1 MHTER
6 LGNVRPGTLLLG
18 WFISAAVVSL
28 AVFALIAV
36 GLLNREG
43 TGGTAWGLLATAIG
57 FMAGGWY
64 IGWRAGAAPILHA
77 VGLALVSLV
86 VWLLVNLI
94 PGALLDSESWSVG
107 GAYAAGLLLLQIVA
121 AAIGGRIASREARA
135 ASARSS

>member
-1 MHTER
+1 MHTEHLR
-6 LGNVRPGTLLLG
+6 NVRPGTLLLG

-43 TGGTAWGLLATAIG
+43 TGGTGWGLLATAVG

-64 IGWRAGAAPILHA
+64 VGWRTGAAPILHA
-77 VGLALVSLV
+77 VGMALVSLL

-94 PGALLDSESWSVG
+94 PGALLGAESWSVG
-107 GAYAAGLLLLQIVA
+107 GAYAAGLLLLQVA
-121 AAIGGRIASREARA
+121 AAAVGGRIASREARA
-135 ASARSS
+135 ASAKSS